1 LEPEKMNTQIRK
13 NLIVLLIGGFV
24 LTLVACNTIKGVG
37 KDTEVAGEVIQKEAD
52 RHIDKD

>member
-1 LEPEKMNTQIRK
+1 MNTQLRK
-13 NLIVLLIGGFV
+13 TLTVLLIGGFV
-24 LTLVACNTIKGVG
+24 LNLVACNTMKGVG